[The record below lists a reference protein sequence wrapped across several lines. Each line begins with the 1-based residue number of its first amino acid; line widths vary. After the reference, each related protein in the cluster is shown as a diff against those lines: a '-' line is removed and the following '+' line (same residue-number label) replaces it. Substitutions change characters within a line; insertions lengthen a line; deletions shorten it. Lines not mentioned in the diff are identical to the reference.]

1 MEGKGEKIT
10 RGNGASLRDGGRGEE
25 ERGVGCRVGGTIRED
40 NKGRGGRGEHA
51 GARGEGVREGCE
63 V

>member
-1 MEGKGEKIT
+1 MRK
-10 RGNGASLRDGGRGEE
+10 GEE
-25 ERGVGCRVGGTIRED
+25 EREIVYWVGGTRRED
-40 NKGRGGRGEHA
+40 NKGRGGRGELS